1 MRRFLLPLAFAIPA
15 LIGTG
20 AQASEDLAWSYEP
33 WVTQNLLAQ
42 AEGDEAASEEE
53 KDDNDWRVYLDLYG
67 FLPHENEG
75 TLKLDGNTN
84 KGNLSLSDILEN
96 VSSIATFRAG
106 VERGRWGLQT
116 GIFHGAVDFNDSGSK
131 YVTRERSRIR
141 ELTAKSQRP
150 RIQELTGNE
159 VKRKLTIKGDVEGD
173 FHLDQTLV
181 DLAVRYRAGDVQR
194 PKMDPGSLSFV
205 GFAGARLVDGTIKTN
220 VDIEL
225 NASYE
230 GPILKAKRSKK
241 LNFSDSWSHTWVQPL
256 IGMHATYAFS
266 PEWQAFVYADA
277 AGFGLAG
284 EKDLSG
290 NAQAGIAYAVGNS
303 TQISLSYKVFGLEYS
318 AYGNDNG
325 YKTFSHGPNIGIRF
339 LFE

>member
-1 MRRFLLPLAFAIPA
+1 MRRLLLPLAFAIPA

-20 AQASEDLAWSYEP
+20 AQASEDLAWSYTP

-42 AEGDEAASEEE
+42 AEADEAIPEGEE
-53 KDDNDWRVYLDLYG
+53 DDNDWRLYLDLYG

-96 VSSIATFRAG
+96 VSSIATVRAG

-131 YVTRERSRIR
+131 YVTRERSR
-141 ELTAKSQRP
+141 
-150 RIQELTGNE
+150 
-159 VKRKLTIKGDVEGD
+159 VRKLTGDKVTRKLTLKGDVEGD

-194 PKMDPGSLSFV
+194 PKMDQGSFSFV
-205 GFAGARLVDGTIKTN
+205 GFAGARLVDGTIKT
-220 VDIEL
+220 DIDVEL
-225 NASYE
+225 SASYE
-230 GPILKAKRSKK
+230 GPILQAERSKK
-241 LNFSDSWSHTWVQPL
+241 QSFSESWSHTWVQPL

-277 AGFGLAG
+277 GGFGLAG

-325 YKTFSHGPNIGIRF
+325 YKTFSHGPNIGLRF
-339 LFE
+339 LLD

>member
-1 MRRFLLPLAFAIPA
+1 MRRLLLPLAFAIPA

-20 AQASEDLAWSYEP
+20 AQASENLAWSYTP
-33 WVTQNLLAQ
+33 WVTQGLLAQ
-42 AEGDEAASEEE
+42 AEADEAVSEAEE
-53 KDDNDWRVYLDLYG
+53 NDNDWRLYLNLYG
-67 FLPHENEG
+67 FLPPENEG
-75 TLKLDGNTN
+75 TVKLDGNSNT
-84 KGNLSLSDILEN
+84 GNLSLRDILEN
-96 VSSIATFRAG
+96 VSSIATLRASL
-106 VERGRWGLQT
+106 EYGRLGIQT
-116 GIFHGAVDFNDSGSK
+116 GIFHGAVDFND
-131 YVTRERSRIR
+131 
-141 ELTAKSQRP
+141 KSSSWTTLNSSDIEQ
-150 RIQELTGNE
+150 LTGADTDGSL
-159 VKRKLTIKGDVEGD
+159 KLKGNVDGN
-173 FHLDQTLV
+173 FHLDQTLI
-181 DLAVRYRAGDVQR
+181 DLALRYRAGDIQR
-194 PKMDPGSLSFV
+194 PRMDEGSFSFV
-205 GFAGARLVDGTIKTN
+205 GFAGARIVDGTISTD
-220 VDIEL
+220 VDIKL
-225 NASYE
+225 SATYNDS
-230 GPILKAKRSKK
+230 ILEEKRSKK
-241 LNFSDSWSHTWVQPL
+241 VSLGDSWSHTWVQPL